1 MAETALHKG
10 TPAAGGTPQP
20 NDQQAQ
26 RSREQRPP
34 QAEGQPQG
42 QPGGRPLLK
51 VERLEVAY
59 GEVQVLWGIDM
70 EVYDRQVVALVG
82 SNGAGK
88 STTLKTIAGALKPR
102 AGRIIFDGEDVGGK
116 PAAEAV
122 RRGIVLVPEGR
133 QLFAGMTVHENLM
146 MGAYARRDG
155 MRAIREDL
163 DWVYSLFPELVKKRG
178 QLAGTMSGGEQQM
191 CAIGRGLMGRPRL
204 LLLDEL
210 SLGLAPVIV
219 DRLVEIV
226 TRIHRERDLAI
237 LLVEQ
242 DLNVALAMAQRG
254 YVLETG
260 RLVRAGTAEEL
271 LADDSIRSAYLG
283 I

>member
-1 MAETALHKG
+1 MAQV
-10 TPAAGGTPQP
+10 PAAKDALAPGKAHHGTAAPQR
-20 NDQQAQ
+20 QE
-26 RSREQRPP
+26 S
-34 QAEGQPQG
+34 
-42 QPGGRPLLK
+42 PLLK
-51 VERLEVAY
+51 VEQLEVAY
-59 GEVQVLWGIDM
+59 GEVQVIWGVDM
-70 EVYDRQVVALVG
+70 EVYDRQVEALVG

-88 STTLKTIAGALKPR
+88 STILKTIAGALKPK
-102 AGRIIFDGEDVGGK
+102 AGRLIFAGQDVTGQS
-116 PAAEAV
+116 AADAV

-133 QLFAGMTVHENLM
+133 QLFAGMTVHENLL

-155 MRAIREDL
+155 KRAIREDL
-163 DWVYSLFPELVKKRG
+163 DWVYSLFPELVRKRG

-210 SLGLAPVIV
+210 SLGLAPVVV

-226 TRIHRERDLAI
+226 TRIHRERNLAI

-242 DLNVALAMAQRG
+242 DLNVALAMAERG

-271 LADDSIRSAYLG
+271 LADETIRTAYLG